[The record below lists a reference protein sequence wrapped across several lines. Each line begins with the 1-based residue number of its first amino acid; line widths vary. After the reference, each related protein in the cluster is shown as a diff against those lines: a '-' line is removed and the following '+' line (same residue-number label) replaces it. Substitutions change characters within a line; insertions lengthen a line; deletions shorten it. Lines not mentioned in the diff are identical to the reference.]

1 MNDGDIISIHK
12 ELIRLSK
19 ALAVAVNE
27 FAEAAREAAA
37 NRTDYDVKWAQAMLA
52 TPDDVTQKI
61 KEALSTKQCASEM
74 LAARV
79 SEANRDAL
87 KERIRALE
95 TVLSVQ
101 QSRLRYLEFSE
112 KHETP

>member
-1 MNDGDIISIHK
+1 MSDIISIHK

-19 ALAVAVNE
+19 SLAEAVNE
-27 FAEAAREAAA
+27 FSEATREAAA

-52 TPDDVTQKI
+52 APDNVTQKI

-79 SEANRDAL
+79 AEANRDAL

-101 QSRLRYLEFSE
+101 QSRLRYLETTE
-112 KHETP
+112 KDYT